1 MYDKGDVRNSVVRI
15 DLLAFFQANPHA
27 IDTAAGFAR
36 RLHRP
41 LKDVAAA
48 ADALAGIGILE
59 RIESGSHTVYRLR
72 SIDEDAE
79 GGTLFEGSRGND
91 R

>member
-1 MYDKGDVRNSVVRI
+1 LYDKGDVRNSVVRI
-15 DLLAFFQANPHA
+15 DLLSFFQANPHA

-48 ADALAGIGILE
+48 ADALARIGILVKIE
-59 RIESGSHTVYRLR
+59 RGSHTIYHLR
-72 SIDEDAE
+72 SVDEDAE
-79 GGTLFEGSRGND
+79 GGVLLEGSRRND